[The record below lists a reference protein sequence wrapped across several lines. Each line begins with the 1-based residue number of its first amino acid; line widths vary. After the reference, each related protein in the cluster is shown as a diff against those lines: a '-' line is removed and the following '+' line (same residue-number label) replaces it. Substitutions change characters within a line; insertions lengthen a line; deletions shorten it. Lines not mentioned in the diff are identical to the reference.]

1 MKQKNRDIKEMKHF
15 EVKVVREVSPL
26 GGIFEHMFI

>member
-15 EVKVVREVSPL
+15 EVKVPS